1 MGDSG
6 PFLLCLA
13 LAVGSGGT
21 ACSGAEAQD
30 VLVSSGAS
38 SSGASSS
45 GASSGGASSGGA
57 SSGGASSSGASG
69 TASSSGGNPSCEP
82 EVEPNDKK
90 DEANELR
97 PARCGTLSKD
107 DKKDY
112 LTFRLKPDT
121 KQLSIN
127 FTGRVRLRVDVDG
140 EKTTELTPESA
151 GAVPFVTDED
161 YIIEV
166 TSLTD
171 SSADVSWRVEVIEK

>member
-1 MGDSG
+1 M
-6 PFLLCLA
+6 L
-13 LAVGSGGT
+13 V
-21 ACSGAEAQD
+21 SGAAS
-30 VLVSSGAS
+30 SSGAS

-45 GASSGGASSGGA
+45 GASSGGTSSGG
-57 SSGGASSSGASG
+57 SSG
-69 TASSSGGNPSCEP
+69 TTSSSGGGRNDCEP
-82 EVEPNDKK
+82 EVEPNDEK

-107 DKKDY
+107 DEKDF

-140 EKTTELTPESA
+140 EKTTELTPENA
-151 GAVPFVTDED
+151 GVVPFVTDED
-161 YIIEV
+161 YVIEV

-171 SSADVSWRVEVIEK
+171 SSADVAWRVEVVEK

>member
-1 MGDSG
+1 
-6 PFLLCLA
+6 
-13 LAVGSGGT
+13 
-21 ACSGAEAQD
+21 
-30 VLVSSGAS
+30 
-38 SSGASSS
+38 
-45 GASSGGASSGGA
+45 
-57 SSGGASSSGASG
+57 
-69 TASSSGGNPSCEP
+69 
-82 EVEPNDKK
+82 
-90 DEANELR
+90 